1 MNAYKNIQRPQQGGY
16 KRKTAYK
23 RPNRPRQNTYKPQPE
38 TFTNFCQSKC
48 VSIDDN
54 TKRILYNQITQ
65 QYQFEHKPTL
75 KLGNQMPHKEYL
87 VTINKK
93 NKYNFL
99 LFLTRINNK
108 NYSVFVYNNKGQLHF
123 YSVKLRFSEEL
134 YNGTLFK
141 GELVKNKKQCWI
153 FYISDLVY
161 YKQQYYLN
169 DKMSNKL
176 QILANILKD
185 EYEFDDFMNVCHLQ
199 IKSYFTFNHL
209 HFIKKDCQI
218 LFVPEHFNQHIYSYD
233 IVLPK
238 KEITQVENNE
248 ERNFKI
254 RKTNTSDVY
263 ELYNIK
269 TNTFD
274 SIACVNKLKTSLFL
288 RKEFEDKDSFITK
301 AKYSTYFSCWIPI
314 N

>member
-1 MNAYKNIQRPQQGGY
+1 MNAYKNYNRQQGGY
-16 KRKTAYK
+16 KRS
-23 RPNRPRQNTYKPQPE
+23 NRNNNRQPQKIFKPHQE
-38 TFTNFCQSKC
+38 TFTNFCQNKC

-54 TKRILYNQITQ
+54 IKRILYNQITQ
-65 QYQFEHKPTL
+65 QYQFEHKPVL
-75 KLGNQMPHKEYL
+75 KLENQMPHPEYL

-99 LFLTRINNK
+99 LFLTRIHNK

-123 YSVKLRFSEEL
+123 YSVKFNFSEEL

-141 GELVKNKKQCWI
+141 GELVKNQKECWI

-161 YKQQYYLN
+161 YKQQYHFN
-169 DKMSNKL
+169 NRMSNKL
-176 QILANILKD
+176 QLLAKILKE
-185 EYEFDDFMNVCHLQ
+185 EYEFDDFLNVCHIQ

-218 LFVPEHFNQHIYSYD
+218 LFIPEHFQDHIYSYD

-238 KEITQVENNE
+238 KEVVQIKNNE
-248 ERNFKI
+248 VMEFEI
-254 RKTNTSDVY
+254 VKTDTSDVY
-263 ELYNIK
+263 ELYDI
-269 TNTFD
+269 NTKRFD
-274 SIACVNKLKTSLFL
+274 SIACVNKLRTSLYL
-288 RKEFEDKDSFITK
+288 REQFEDKDSFITK
-301 AKYSTYFSCWIPI
+301 AKYSVYFKSWIPV